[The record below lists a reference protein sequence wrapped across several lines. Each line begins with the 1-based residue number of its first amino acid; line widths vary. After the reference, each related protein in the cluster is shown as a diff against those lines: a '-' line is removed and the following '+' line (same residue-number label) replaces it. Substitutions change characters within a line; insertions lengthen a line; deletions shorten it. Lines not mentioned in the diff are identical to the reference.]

1 MKEQVNDIV
10 PDLQRNYRRASTF
23 CKSLSPRQGDIVE
36 YMVLGYKNEKIAA
49 ELGLKPKTVKNTI
62 RAIFRK
68 LAPTSDEDPRAM
80 AVILWCIYNRR
91 KLAKVKSR
99 GYIA

>member
-1 MKEQVNDIV
+1 MIEQTHNMV
-10 PDLQRNYRRASTF
+10 PALQRNYKRAAAF
-23 CKSLSPRQGDIVE
+23 CKSLSPRQGEIVE
-36 YMVLGYKNEKIAA
+36 YMVLGYRNEKIAA

-68 LAPTSDEDPRAM
+68 LAPTSEEDPRAI

-91 KLAKVKSR
+91 KLAMVKSR
-99 GYIA
+99 AYSS